1 MKTEHVWYKCN
12 CGECYFCRS
21 ELTYCVVCRG
31 FEGTLTTDCC
41 GRLLTQEEENKIY
54 KEGTLDFRDG
64 QWVNLP
70 NFTRF
75 DGEKMICMD
84 GQLRTKEEFREWCAQ
99 LKANEET
106 VTDPQ
111 LVDLLRSGE

>member
-1 MKTEHVWYKCN
+1 MKTEHVWHECSREGCYICESGLGACDVCN
-12 CGECYFCRS
+12 
-21 ELTYCVVCRG
+21 G

-41 GRLLTQEEENKIY
+41 GRPITEEETKQIY
-54 KEGTLDFRDG
+54 EDGTLDFRDG
-64 QWVNLP
+64 KWVNLP

-75 DGEKMICMD
+75 DGEKIICID
-84 GQLRTKEEFREWCAQ
+84 GERRTKEEFREWCAQ
-99 LKANEET
+99 LKANVET